1 MESIFKRIPPP
12 FKVPKQTWNIN
23 ILFNYFL
30 SLSHNQ
36 NLSLVELSRK
46 LATLLMIATM
56 CRKAELV
63 LLSLDR
69 VEAKT
74 SSYITFWL
82 DGPPKTAN
90 HQMSMKRLKEL
101 SEFKVQKFP
110 GDIKLCPLAAL
121 KEYFKRTHRI
131 RNTRKLFISNCPPF
145 QRAKSMTISAWIKKC
160 MIAAGI
166 DISVYSVHSIRSA
179 LSTAA
184 VAFGAPVD
192 KIMSLAGW
200 AKVDTF
206 IKSYF
211 KPELVDVKESQFVQ
225 GKADN
230 SKSDIKNKSNSKLSN
245 LTKSKQAQI
254 VSKVNPIP
262 VEKSLDINKLAI
274 QLPCTKRTQK
284 LLQHKQQLFM
294 ATQSKKDRNVF
305 EDTHQYLSMWSKSN
319 NRAQNNTKIDME
331 IHSKEPSIVDTEDKM
346 LHSQGSTTSKTLP
359 YDGKEIQNIESESDN
374 RSEIIVHYN
383 ENNDTDLVTIM
394 LPLTPQQEH
403 DTLLSDI

>member
-1 MESIFKRIPPP
+1 M
-12 FKVPKQTWNIN
+12 
-23 ILFNYFL
+23 
-30 SLSHNQ
+30 
-36 NLSLVELSRK
+36 SLVELSRK

-74 SSYITFWL
+74 SSYITFRL
-82 DGPPKTAN
+82 DGPTKTAN

-121 KEYFKRTHRI
+121 KEYIKRTHRI

-145 QRAKSMTISAWIKKC
+145 QRAKSTTISAWIKKC

-179 LSTAA
+179 SSTAA

-211 KPELVDVKESQFVQ
+211 KPELVDVKKSHFEQERS
-225 GKADN
+225 DN
-230 SKSDIKNKSNSKLSN
+230 SKSDIKNKSHTTLPN
-245 LTKSKQAQI
+245 LTKFEQAQI
-254 VSKVNPIP
+254 MSKVNIIP
-262 VEKSLDINKLAI
+262 EQKVGILIN
-274 QLPCTKRTQK
+274 
-284 LLQHKQQLFM
+284 
-294 ATQSKKDRNVF
+294 
-305 EDTHQYLSMWSKSN
+305 
-319 NRAQNNTKIDME
+319 
-331 IHSKEPSIVDTEDKM
+331 
-346 LHSQGSTTSKTLP
+346 
-359 YDGKEIQNIESESDN
+359 
-374 RSEIIVHYN
+374 
-383 ENNDTDLVTIM
+383 
-394 LPLTPQQEH
+394 
-403 DTLLSDI
+403 